1 MGIEIVFRAQ
11 ARRDRR
17 GGNRVQNAARVH
29 GMFFLFVET
38 GMKEGVGAV
47 PAVVVSSS
55 FLCATYLA
63 ACTPCA
69 SMTGP
74 YRRGQIDIITL
85 TSVPGCHGWRGGG
98 HARCRTFGKL
108 AAPCTLLL
116 VVSGYTGILISVYR
130 SCRVLYRW
138 WFTGGSLLVFVCVS
152 LPCSATLDQ
161 ILLCTSCTSVAM
173 RIQFI
178 STAMRKTCPWPS
190 P

>member
-17 GGNRVQNAARVH
+17 GGNRVHDAARVH
-29 GMFFLFVET
+29 GMFFLFVCA
-38 GMKEGVGAV
+38 GMEEGVGTV

-55 FLCATYLA
+55 FLCAAYTA

-69 SMTGP
+69 FMTGP

-98 HARCRTFGKL
+98 HARCPTFGKL
-108 AAPCTLLL
+108 TAPCTLLL
-116 VVSGYTGILISVYR
+116 VVSGLTGILISVDR
-130 SCRVLYRW
+130 SCCVLYRW

-152 LPCSATLDQ
+152 LLCSATPDLV
-161 ILLCTSCTSVAM
+161 LLCTSCT
-173 RIQFI
+173 
-178 STAMRKTCPWPS
+178 
-190 P
+190 